1 MVSRSC
7 TPLSTKR
14 PENVS
19 ANNRAFCEKR
29 HGKCYVSFLLLFHT
43 LVHFAFSNGHRLPR
57 VLRFYHP
64 VCSETPAIRLAT
76 HSSRNQR
83 PSILYQFQP
92 AEKSRFLSFISISQI
107 TLCSHRRCHR
117 KSYQNPPYTRDPQ
130 HRDFRLCIPAAY
142 GSYRPDRHE

>member
-1 MVSRSC
+1 MF
-7 TPLSTKR
+7 TPHCTKR

-29 HGKCYVSFLLLFHT
+29 HGKCHVSFFVL
-43 LVHFAFSNGHRLPR
+43 SNGHRLPR

-92 AEKSRFLSFISISQI
+92 VEKSRFLSFISISQI
-107 TLCSHRRCHR
+107 TLCSHGRCHR

-130 HRDFRLCIPAAY
+130 HRDFRLRILTAY
-142 GSYRPDRHE
+142 GSYRLDRHE